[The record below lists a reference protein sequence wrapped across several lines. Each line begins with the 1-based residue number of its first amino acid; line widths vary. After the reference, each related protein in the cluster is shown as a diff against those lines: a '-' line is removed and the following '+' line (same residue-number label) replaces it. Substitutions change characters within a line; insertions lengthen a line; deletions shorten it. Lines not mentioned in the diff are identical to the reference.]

1 MKLITAA
8 QLFKALADRTRLRIV
23 ALLRRREMTGTE
35 LADLIRAPRGR
46 IARHLRYLH
55 KSWLV
60 TTRRDG
66 GETYYALRSSEHR
79 LQRELTKR
87 IIPLLE
93 DVEQVRRDLV
103 KLERR

>member
-23 ALLRRREMTGTE
+23 TLLRHREMTGTE
-35 LADLIRAPRGR
+35 LAALIRAPRGR

-66 GETYYALRSSEHR
+66 GETYYTLRSSEHR
-79 LQRELTKR
+79 LQQELTKR

-93 DVEQVRRDLV
+93 DLEQVRRDLA